1 MTITPQNPTQPQPQ
15 HSQPQQQE
23 LALTTSP
30 IVFTSMPL
38 RSTLLGRR
46 RGRLRLSI
54 PRRSTSHARIFARRV
69 ESSRWILLDARY
81 HLNINTPCQHTLST
95 LLNNT
100 PCTHTLSTL
109 LNNRP
114 CTHTLSTLLKN
125 RPCTHTLSTLLNNR
139 PCQHT
144 LSTHSINTPCQHNLT
159 THLSTHSINPHTPQL
174 LHHLAPQD
182 IDDAMSVTFVRE
194 GWIEVAVSIADVCA
208 FVAQDSA
215 LDREAQVATQPLPR
229 YTKQTNQPTNQPTN
243 PNT

>member
-100 PCTHTLSTL
+100 
-109 LNNRP
+109 
-114 CTHTLSTLLKN
+114 
-125 RPCTHTLSTLLNNR
+125 PCTHTLSTLLNNR